1 MLLRWLLLRQA
12 GPLDACLHGVHV
24 RHGRIRVDA
33 LLARHGRW
41 LQPRLAL
48 GHARLPGEGLLV
60 RVGVLGSPLLDE
72 RGQQLGVGV
81 KDTKHLLL
89 L

>member
-1 MLLRWLLLRQA
+1 MLRWLLLWQA
-12 GPLDACLHGVHV
+12 SPLHARLHGVQV
-24 RHGRIRVDA
+24 LHGRTGVDPW
-33 LLARHGRW
+33 LTWHGGG

-48 GHARLPGEGLLV
+48 GHARLPGERLWI

-72 RGQQLGVGV
+72 CSQQLGVGM